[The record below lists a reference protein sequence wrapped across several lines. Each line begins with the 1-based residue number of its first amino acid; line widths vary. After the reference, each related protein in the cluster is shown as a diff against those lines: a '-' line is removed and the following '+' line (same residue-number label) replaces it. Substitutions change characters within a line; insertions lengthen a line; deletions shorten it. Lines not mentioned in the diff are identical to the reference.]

1 MLYFFLQ
8 LAEVSYVLPI
18 NIEYK
23 FKVSIFSLISFF
35 FIILFE
41 LLLVCLHYLIK
52 ENGKTYLLLM
62 ELDVLLE
69 YKFKIDVSACFKDVL
84 LVIIFLWIGSK

>member
-1 MLYFFLQ
+1 MLYFFLK
-8 LAEVSYVLPI
+8 LAEISYVLPL
-18 NIEYK
+18 NIGYE
-23 FKVSIFSLISFF
+23 FKVSVFSLISFF

-52 ENGKTYLLLM
+52 ENDETYLLLM

-69 YKFKIDVSACFKDVL
+69 YKFRIDVSASFKDVL
-84 LVIIFLWIGSK
+84 LVIIFL